1 MSKRK
6 ADEMTK
12 PEQNAC
18 LSMSHST
25 SYSSS
30 SPPFPFSELAP
41 APRRLRTP
49 YSSLENDGVGGQQRR
64 SPANGSTSN
73 SITTKQGSS
82 QAQSHKGSRSRPDYL
97 LVSCLILIYL
107 ELSWLILMILR
118 PNSRH

>member
-18 LSMSHST
+18 LSTSIPHS
-25 SYSSS
+25 SPRPSRP
-30 SPPFPFSELAP
+30 PPFPFSDLAP
-41 APRRLRTP
+41 APNSTGVPSPDQSRPR
-49 YSSLENDGVGGQQRR
+49 SSTDKAGPRP
-64 SPANGSTSN
+64 S
-73 SITTKQGSS
+73 
-82 QAQSHKGSRSRPDYL
+82 SRPDYL
-97 LVSCLILIYL
+97 LVSCLILLYL

>member
-18 LSMSHST
+18 LSTST
-25 SYSSS
+25 PNS
-30 SPPFPFSELAP
+30 SPRPSRPPFSFSDLAP
-41 APRRLRTP
+41 APNST
-49 YSSLENDGVGGQQRR
+49 GVPSQDQGRPSPR
-64 SPANGSTSN
+64 S
-73 SITTKQGSS
+73 TTADKAGPHPS
-82 QAQSHKGSRSRPDYL
+82 SRPDYL
-97 LVSCLILIYL
+97 LVSCLILLYL